1 MSSELMRW
9 SAAVVMVMALAGCG
23 GGGGSSGGSSSSSSS
38 GSSSTSS
45 SGSSSSSGT
54 TPVISPT
61 HPKALLNDTATKSRL
76 QQLLASNTASAT
88 RFKTMV
94 DNQLAGSNYYAF
106 EPWYA
111 ALMYQVT
118 GEQRY
123 ATYAIQQT
131 DARVAAEEA
140 LIAANQRAEVAFDS
154 YLYVGPTIG
163 NLALVYDWTYN
174 LLTPTQRSRWLAYAN
189 QAVWNVWNH
198 DQAKWGN
205 TTYPWSGW
213 SVDNP
218 SNNYYYSF
226 LKATMLLGIASHG
239 ENAQAQAWID
249 KFRTEKIENQLI
261 PTFNRDLAGGG
272 SREGTG
278 YGVSMRELWE
288 LYHWWE
294 RSTGERLATR
304 TPHALASMAH
314 MMHSIVPTLDRLA
327 PTGDHARESAA
338 VLFDYHR
345 EYLLKLIALF
355 PQERISGAT
364 KALLDASSVPRMSQ
378 YFEYFVDYLYEPPTL
393 IATPL
398 TDLSTTYWGSG
409 TGQLMMRSAWD
420 TSAAFANF
428 ICGPYTE
435 SHAHRDQGSFVI
447 HRGSWLAY
455 DANIDSHSGIEQG
468 EEMHNLVRISQ
479 GGSTVPQQYSASG
492 CNLLALAD
500 NAQFTYAVADITPIY
515 NGNAAVSKLQ
525 REFLFIRPSTFVV
538 FDRVVTASGASK
550 VWTLNLPG
558 TPTLSGNLI
567 SYVSGANRLD
577 VRRVAPTS
585 LTSVLTG
592 QRVEVTDSTTGQTL
606 FLNVLGTDG
615 SVTNAATSN
624 GTGQTGTQ
632 ITLSD
637 GRTVTVRFFD
647 GSTGGTLE
655 MPAFNGAPAYSGA
668 LPTTV
673 VAPPIFRN

>member
-1 MSSELMRW
+1 
-9 SAAVVMVMALAGCG
+9 
-23 GGGGSSGGSSSSSSS
+23 
-38 GSSSTSS
+38 
-45 SGSSSSSGT
+45 
-54 TPVISPT
+54 
-61 HPKALLNDTATKSRL
+61 
-76 QQLLASNTASAT
+76 
-88 RFKTMV
+88 MV

>member
-1 MSSELMRW
+1 MI
-9 SAAVVMVMALAGCG
+9 
-23 GGGGSSGGSSSSSSS
+23 SG
-38 GSSSTSS
+38 
-45 SGSSSSSGT
+45 
-54 TPVISPT
+54 T
-61 HPKALLNDTATKSRL
+61 HPKVMLNHAATKSRL
-76 QQLLASNTASAT
+76 QQLLSSAVPSAT
-88 RFKTMV
+88 RFKSMV
-94 DNQLAGSNYYAF
+94 DNQLAGSDYYGF

-140 LIAANQRAEVAFDS
+140 LIAANQRADVAFDS

-163 NLALVYDWTYN
+163 NLALVYDWTYD
-174 LLTPTQRSRWLAYAN
+174 LLTPTQRTRWLAYAN

-205 TTYPWSGW
+205 TTYAWSGW

-226 LKATMLLGIASHG
+226 LKATMLLGLASQG
-239 ENAQAQAWID
+239 ENTQAQAWLD

-288 LYHWWE
+288 LYDWWE
-294 RSTGERLATR
+294 RSTGERIATR
-304 TPHALASMAH
+304 TPHTLASMAH

-327 PTGDHARESAA
+327 PTGDHARESTAA
-338 VLFDYHR
+338 LFDYHR
-345 EYLLKLIALF
+345 EYLLKLMSLF
-355 PQERISGAT
+355 PQERMSGAA
-364 KALLDASSVPRMSQ
+364 KSLLDASSVPRMAQ
-378 YFEYFVDYLYEPPTL
+378 YFEYFVDYIYEPPSLPSTTL
-393 IATPL
+393 A
-398 TDLSTTYWGSG
+398 DVSTTYWGAG

-420 TSAAFANF
+420 TGAAFANF

-447 HRGSWLAY
+447 HRGAWLAY

-468 EEMHNLVRISQ
+468 EEMHNLVRITQ
-479 GGSTVPQQYSASG
+479 GGNTVQQQYSASG
-492 CNLLALAD
+492 CNLLTLAD
-500 NAQFTYAVADITPIY
+500 NAQFTYAVADVTPIY
-515 NGNAAVSKLQ
+515 NGNAAVSKVQ
-525 REFLFIRPSTFVV
+525 REFLFIRPGTFVV
-538 FDRVVTASGASK
+538 FDRVVTGAGAGK

-558 TPTLSGNLI
+558 TPTLNGNLI
-567 SYVSGANRLD
+567 SYANGANQID
-577 VRRVAPTS
+577 VRRIAPTS

-592 QRVEVTDSTTGQTL
+592 QRVEVTDSAAGQSL
-606 FLNVLGTDG
+606 FLNVLGTNG
-615 SVTNAATSN
+615 SVSNAVASN
-624 GTGQTGTQ
+624 GTDQTGTQ

-637 GRTVTVRFFD
+637 GRTATVRFSNS
-647 GSTGGTLE
+647 GTGGTLDL
-655 MPAFNGAPAYSGA
+655 PAFNGAAAYSGA

-673 VAPPIFRN
+673 VAPPLFRN

>member
-1 MSSELMRW
+1 MI
-9 SAAVVMVMALAGCG
+9 SA
-23 GGGGSSGGSSSSSSS
+23 
-38 GSSSTSS
+38 
-45 SGSSSSSGT
+45 
-54 TPVISPT
+54 T
-61 HPKALLNDTATKSRL
+61 HPKVLLNQAATKSRL

-94 DNQLAGSNYYAF
+94 DNQLAGSDYYGF

-239 ENAQAQAWID
+239 ENAQAQAWLD

-261 PTFNRDLAGGG
+261 PTFTRDLEGGG

-288 LYHWWE
+288 LYDWWE
-294 RSTGERLATR
+294 RSTGERIATR
-304 TPHALASMAH
+304 TPHAQASMAH
-314 MMHSIVPTLDRLA
+314 MMHNIVPTLDRLA
-327 PTGDHARESAA
+327 PTGDHARESTAA
-338 VLFDYHR
+338 LFDYHR
-345 EYLLKLIALF
+345 EYLLKLISLY
-355 PQERISGAT
+355 PQERLSGAA
-364 KALLDASSVPRMSQ
+364 KALLDASSVPQMSQ
-378 YFEYFVDYLYEPPTL
+378 YFEYLVDYLYEPPTL
-393 IATPL
+393 PATPL
-398 TDLSTTYWGSG
+398 TDVATTYRGTG

-420 TSAAFANF
+420 NSAAFANF

-468 EEMHNLVRISQ
+468 EEMHNLVRITQ
-479 GGSTVPQQYSASG
+479 GGSTVQQQYSTSG

-500 NAQFTYAVADITPIY
+500 NAQFTYAIADITPIY
-515 NGNAAVSKLQ
+515 NGNAAVSKVQ

-538 FDRVVTASGASK
+538 FDRVVTGSGASK

-577 VRRVAPTS
+577 VRRVAPAS

-592 QRVEVTDSTTGQTL
+592 QRVEVTDNAAGQTL
-606 FLNVLGTDG
+606 FLNVLGTNG
-615 SVTNAATSN
+615 SVTNAVASN

-637 GRTVTVRFFD
+637 GRTVTVRFSD
-647 GSTGGTLE
+647 SGTGGTLE
-655 MPAFNGAPAYSGA
+655 MPAFSGA

-673 VAPPIFRN
+673 VAPPLFRN

>member
-1 MSSELMRW
+1 
-9 SAAVVMVMALAGCG
+9 VV
-23 GGGGSSGGSSSSSSS
+23 SG
-38 GSSSTSS
+38 
-45 SGSSSSSGT
+45 
-54 TPVISPT
+54 T
-61 HPKALLNDTATKSRL
+61 HPKVLLNQAATKSRL
-76 QQLLASNTASAT
+76 QQLLSSSTPSAT
-88 RFKTMV
+88 RFKSMV
-94 DNQLAGSNYYAF
+94 DNQLAGSDYYGF

-140 LIAANQRAEVAFDS
+140 LIAANQRADVAFDS

-163 NLALVYDWTYN
+163 NLALVYDWTYD
-174 LLTPTQRSRWLAYAN
+174 LLTPTQRTRWLAYAN

-205 TTYPWSGW
+205 TTYAWSGW

-226 LKATMLLGIASHG
+226 LKATMLLGLASQG
-239 ENAQAQAWID
+239 ENTQAQAWLD

-288 LYHWWE
+288 LYDWWE
-294 RSTGERLATR
+294 RSTGERIATR
-304 TPHALASMAH
+304 TPHTLASMAH

-327 PTGDHARESAA
+327 PTGDHARESTAA
-338 VLFDYHR
+338 LFDYHR
-345 EYLLKLIALF
+345 EYLLKLMSLF
-355 PQERISGAT
+355 PQERLSGAA
-364 KALLDASSVPRMSQ
+364 KSLLDASSVPRMAQ
-378 YFEYFVDYLYEPPTL
+378 YFEYVFDYLYEPPSLPSTTL
-393 IATPL
+393 A
-398 TDLSTTYWGSG
+398 DLSTTYWGAG

-420 TSAAFANF
+420 TGAAFSNF

-435 SHAHRDQGSFVI
+435 SHAHHDQGSFVI
-447 HRGSWLAY
+447 HRGAWLAY

-468 EEMHNLVRISQ
+468 EEMHNLVRITQ
-479 GGSTVPQQYSASG
+479 GGNTVQQQYSASG
-492 CNLLALAD
+492 CNLLTLAD
-500 NAQFTYAVADITPIY
+500 NAQFTYAVADVTPIY
-515 NGNAAVSKLQ
+515 NGNTAVSKAQ
-525 REFLFIRPSTFVV
+525 REFLFIRPGTFAV
-538 FDRVVTASGASK
+538 FDRVVTGAGAGK

-558 TPTLSGNLI
+558 TPTLNGNLI
-567 SYVSGANRLD
+567 SYVNGANRLD
-577 VRRVAPTS
+577 VRRVAPTN

-592 QRVEVTDSTTGQTL
+592 QRVEVTDSTAGQTL
-606 FLNVLGTDG
+606 FLNVMGTNG
-615 SVTNAATSN
+615 SVSNAVASN
-624 GTGQTGTQ
+624 GTDQTGTQ

-637 GRTVTVRFFD
+637 GRTATVRFANS
-647 GSTGGTLE
+647 GTGGTLDL
-655 MPAFNGAPAYSGA
+655 PAFNGAAAYSGA

-673 VAPPIFRN
+673 VAPPLFRN

>member
-1 MSSELMRW
+1 M
-9 SAAVVMVMALAGCG
+9 
-23 GGGGSSGGSSSSSSS
+23 
-38 GSSSTSS
+38 
-45 SGSSSSSGT
+45 
-54 TPVISPT
+54 ISPT
-61 HPKALLNDTATKSRL
+61 HPKVLLKDTATKARL
-76 QQLLASNTASAT
+76 QQLLSSSVTSAT

-94 DNQLAGSNYYAF
+94 DNQLAGSDYYAF

-163 NLALVYDWTYN
+163 NLALVYDWTYD
-174 LLTPTQRSRWLAYAN
+174 LLTPAQRTRWLAYAN

-198 DQAKWGN
+198 EQAKWGN
-205 TTYPWSGW
+205 TTYAWSGW

-261 PTFNRDLAGGG
+261 PTFNRDLEGGG

-288 LYHWWE
+288 LFDWWE

-327 PTGDHARESAA
+327 PTGDHARESTAA
-338 VLFDYHR
+338 LFDYHR
-345 EYLLKLIALF
+345 EYLLKLISLF
-355 PQERISGAT
+355 PQERMSGAA

-378 YFEYFVDYLYEPPTL
+378 YFEYFVDYIYEPPTL
-393 IATPL
+393 TATPL
-398 TDLSTTYWGSG
+398 TDVATTYRGAG

-468 EEMHNLVRISQ
+468 EEMHNLVRITQ
-479 GGSTVPQQYSASG
+479 GGSTVQQQYSTSG

-538 FDRVVTASGASK
+538 FDRVVTGTGASK

-577 VRRVAPTS
+577 VHRVAPTS

-592 QRVEVTDSTTGQTL
+592 QRVEVTDGGAGQTL
-606 FLNVLGTDG
+606 FLNVLGTNG
-615 SVTNAATSN
+615 SVTNAVASN

-637 GRTVTVRFFD
+637 GRTVTVRFSD
-647 GSTGGTLE
+647 SGTGGTLE
-655 MPAFNGAPAYSGA
+655 MPAFNGASAYSGA

-673 VAPPIFRN
+673 AAPPLFRN